1 VPPSGQAAAQAGT
14 SAAHDSVVL
23 LVLLVVELLVLEL
36 SEIVGAVV
44 LLVDADV
51 VDEDG
56 DAALVLVVDDVVV
69 TAPVPSGAQ
78 SSCPARGCTVRLPN
92 WSETVIGATE
102 ALGHRTL

>member
-14 SAAHDSVVL
+14 SATHADSVVL
-23 LVLLVVELLVLEL
+23 VVLVLEL
-36 SEIVGAVV
+36 FDVGVV
-44 LLVDADV
+44 VEDGDGTLLLVDDDV
-51 VDEDG
+51 VGE
-56 DAALVLVVDDVVV
+56 AALVVVVDDVV

-78 SSCPARGCTVRLPN
+78 SSCTALGCTVRLPN